1 MQTIAQK
8 KHFIFIG
15 TIQELR
21 FFLRTLPPNL
31 TLAAF
36 IAQQIH

>member
-15 TIQELR
+15 TIRELR
-21 FFLRTLPPNL
+21 YFLRTLPQNL
-31 TLAAF
+31 TLKAF
-36 IAQQIH
+36 IEQQIH